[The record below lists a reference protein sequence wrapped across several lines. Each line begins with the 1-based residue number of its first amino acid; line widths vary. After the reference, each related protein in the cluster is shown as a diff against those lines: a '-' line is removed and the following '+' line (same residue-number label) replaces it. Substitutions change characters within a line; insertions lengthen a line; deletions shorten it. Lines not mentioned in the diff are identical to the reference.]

1 MNKNKFE
8 DVTEIIKILE
18 DIGDKPLNPQQME
31 QIKGLLK
38 HANILPDLEATQYL
52 LSNISPEAFKGV
64 MRIVAVP
71 TINGITNLWLA
82 KSVDS
87 ANVVLPMIGS
97 MLKYFQEGGKK

>member
-18 DIGDKPLNPQQME
+18 DIGDKPLNPE
-31 QIKGLLK
+31 QITKIKSMLIQ
-38 HANILPDLEATQYL
+38 ANILPDMEATQYL
-52 LSNISPEAFKGV
+52 LSNISPEAFRGV

-71 TINGITNLWLA
+71 VINGITNVWLA